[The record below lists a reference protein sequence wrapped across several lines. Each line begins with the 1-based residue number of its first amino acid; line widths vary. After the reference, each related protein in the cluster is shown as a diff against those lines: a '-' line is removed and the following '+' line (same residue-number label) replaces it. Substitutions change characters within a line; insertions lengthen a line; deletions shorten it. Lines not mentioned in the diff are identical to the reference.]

1 MCKAFLFRLVRR
13 AIYLI
18 LLRRPE
24 HNQLSGFKSLF
35 KQTFIYGLATVLPRM
50 LSFLLVPLYTSE
62 AVLANPAEYG
72 KISVIFSYFVLF
84 NVILAYGMETAFF
97 RFFNK
102 EEDKDKVVST
112 SSLSLIISSFGFFV
126 LALIFQN
133 QIASIIDIDVKYI
146 NLVIWILLLDAL
158 VIIPFAWLRANEK
171 PMRYAIIKILNVIIN
186 IGLNLFFLLAL
197 KDLAKGGG
205 LFESI
210 YKPNFEISYIFIAN
224 LVASAVTLLVMLSF
238 YVKINYIFD
247 KRLWKLM
254 MRYAMPILIAGVAF
268 SINETFDRILL
279 KELLPPNVAESEIG
293 MYSACYKLALFMTL
307 FATAYRLGIEPYFF
321 SHAKTNNPQKNYA
334 HILEFF
340 VAFGSIILLA
350 VVVFADA
357 IKPFI
362 IRSEAYWEAMW
373 ILPIILLANF
383 YLGIYH
389 NLSVWYKITDRTKFG
404 AYISVVGALV
414 TLIINFM
421 FIETYSYKASAVATL
436 VAYASMMLL
445 SFYFGRKY
453 YPIPYNLK
461 KIGLYIF
468 LSAGLSMLFF
478 YQYRENYV
486 IGIAMLIVFLGLVV
500 MLEKNQL
507 KQFLKK

>member
-1 MCKAFLFRLVRR
+1 
-13 AIYLI
+13 
-18 LLRRPE
+18 
-24 HNQLSGFKSLF
+24 
-35 KQTFIYGLATVLPRM
+35 M

-72 KISVIFSYFVLF
+72 KVSVIFSYFVLF

-102 EEDKDKVVST
+102 EEDKDNVVST
-112 SSLSLIISSFGFFV
+112 STISLIISSLGFFI
-126 LALIFQN
+126 LALVFQN
-133 QIASIIDIDVKYI
+133 QIANFISIDVKYI

-171 PMRYAIIKILNVIIN
+171 PMRYAIIKILNVVIN
-186 IGLNLFFLLAL
+186 IGLNLFFLLTL
-197 KDLAKGGG
+197 KGLAQNGN

-224 LVASAVTLLVMLSF
+224 LVASGVTLLAMLSF
-238 YVKINYIFD
+238 YTKINYRFD
-247 KRLWKLM
+247 KKLWKQM
-254 MRYAMPILIAGVAF
+254 MKYAIPVLIAGIAF

-279 KELLPPNVAESEIG
+279 KELLPADVAENDIG

-321 SHAKTNNPQKNYA
+321 SHAKTKNPQKNYA
-334 HILEFF
+334 NILEFF

-350 VVVFADA
+350 VVVFAD
-357 IKPFI
+357 ILKPFI

-373 ILPIILLANF
+373 IVPIILLANF
-383 YLGIYH
+383 CLGIYH

-404 AYISVVGALV
+404 AYISVVGAIV
-414 TLIINFM
+414 TLAINFI

-436 VAYASMMLL
+436 IAYAVMMLL
-445 SFYFGRKY
+445 SYYFGRKY

-461 KIGLYIF
+461 KIGLYLFISIS
-468 LSAGLSMLFF
+468 LSALSF
-478 YQYRENYV
+478 YGYRENYV
-486 IGIAMLIVFLGLVV
+486 VGIAMLIVFLGLVIV
-500 MLEKNQL
+500 LEKNQL
-507 KQFLKK
+507 KQVLKR